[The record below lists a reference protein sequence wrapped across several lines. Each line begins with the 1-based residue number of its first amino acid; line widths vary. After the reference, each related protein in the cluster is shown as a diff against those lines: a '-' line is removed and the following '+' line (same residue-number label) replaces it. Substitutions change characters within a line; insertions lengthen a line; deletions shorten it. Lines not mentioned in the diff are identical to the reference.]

1 MKGKILFY
9 NSQNGEG
16 IIIGEDKKKYK
27 FSAMEWEDFDSLPNP
42 EQAVVMQ
49 LDGGAVTAVEPIKE
63 VVKNEGSL
71 RDEGH
76 IHLDEE
82 KPKKPSKSEKSHL
95 NTHDGIKATLSIEE
109 CLDNFFEPVEYLVG
123 DPEEYLGFP
132 KYDYFQMKRFMMTAY
147 NDLKDLDPMLH
158 NDSELKELLEELTSL
173 AKAHESIMQKL
184 SRKKLAFEMV
194 FLRNQPEYV
203 RFIKSKEDSLN
214 RMTVLNKVEESIF
227 PEIRAKEKELR
238 ALGDVSFGQREMLE
252 NELKDMKKR
261 YVDAIHESASISEE
275 LSTMADLKSVYMEMY
290 FNAFVR
296 EFDERAEYYIGVI
309 EESLGVKT
317 FDFDRQLWQKAARS
331 KAVKEYFASANIKGG
346 YSTLTFL
353 SYYLK
358 HLDSDKLNDEQ
369 RGLMG
374 LLEYL
379 RRKEDE
385 KFS

>member
-9 NSQNGEG
+9 NSQNGDG

-27 FSAMEWEDFDSLPNP
+27 FSAMEWEDFESLPSP
-42 EQAVVMQ
+42 EQTVSMQIENSVVV
-49 LDGGAVTAVEPIKE
+49 GVEPIKE
-63 VVKNEGSL
+63 EVKNEGSL
-71 RDEGH
+71 RSDVPKD
-76 IHLDEE
+76 IE
-82 KPKKPSKSEKSHL
+82 KITQERAAKQEKTHL
-95 NTHDGIKATLSIEE
+95 NTKSNLKSTLSIEE

-123 DPEEYLGFP
+123 DPEEYLGYP

-147 NDLKDLDPMLH
+147 NDLKDLDPTLH

-203 RFIKSKEDSLN
+203 RFIRSKEDSLN
-214 RMTVLNKVEESIF
+214 RMTVLNRVEESIF
-227 PEIRAKEKELR
+227 PEIRSKEKELR
-238 ALGDVSFGQREMLE
+238 ELGDVSFAQKEMLE

-275 LSTMADLKSVYMEMY
+275 LSSMADLKAIYMEMY
-290 FNAFVR
+290 FNSFVR

-358 HLDSDKLNDEQ
+358 NLDADKLNDEQ

-379 RRKEDE
+379 RKKENE